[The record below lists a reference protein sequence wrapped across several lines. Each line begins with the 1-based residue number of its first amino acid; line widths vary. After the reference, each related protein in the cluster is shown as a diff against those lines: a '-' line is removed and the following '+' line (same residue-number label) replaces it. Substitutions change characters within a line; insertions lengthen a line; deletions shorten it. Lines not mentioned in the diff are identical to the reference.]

1 MEDYQ
6 FNYLDLNNTHVAYLG
21 SEASTKILL
30 FIGRSNTQKNSAPLQ
45 ELLNRLVLDG
55 YLLIWPKSRNQFIS
69 ELLTNKSLGA
79 VGWLNSV
86 FGQAES
92 RAKVWMRRILK
103 GFILIGYPSKWDYFV
118 DWLSGNN
125 PNERTEIYREV
136 MRALG
141 PNKSIFILSH
151 SAGGITASCLANEDN
166 LRGMICFGYPF
177 KHPDKDEESYR
188 TTKLKNIEKPFLIVQ
203 GRQDEYGGTDVRGR
217 YELSQNIEFE
227 FVQANHEY
235 ENLSTDDW
243 MRVVKRLASFLE
255 QEKIKQTLK

>member
-6 FNYLDLNNTHVAYLG
+6 FNYLDLNDAHVAYLG
-21 SEASTKILL
+21 SLASTKMLL
-30 FIGRSNTQKNSAPLQ
+30 FIGRSNAQKNSAPLQ

-55 YLLIWPKSRNQFIS
+55 YLLVWAKSRNQFIS
-69 ELLTNKSLGA
+69 ELLTDKSLGA
-79 VGWLNSV
+79 LDWLNSV
-86 FGQAES
+86 FGKAES
-92 RAKVWMRRILK
+92 RAKVWIRRILK
-103 GFILIGYPSKWDYFV
+103 GFILIGYPSKWDYFI
-118 DWLSGNN
+118 DWLRGTQ
-125 PNERTEIYREV
+125 PVDQTEIYV
-136 MRALG
+136 KLMRLLG
-141 PNKSIFILSH
+141 SNKSIFILSH

-188 TTKLKNIEKPFLIVQ
+188 TTELKNIGKSFLIVQ
-203 GRQDEYGGTDVRGR
+203 GYQDEYGGANVRDR

-255 QEKIKQTLK
+255 Q